1 MARQGEGS
9 LKAPTRHP
17 LAWQTD
23 EFYDESSLVQE
34 LERVFDTCHGC
45 RRCFNLCNA
54 FPTLFDAVDESDTG
68 ELDSVDRKVY
78 WKVVDHCY
86 LCDMCFMSIWAI
98 ANDDLE
104 RSTDEKTSTS
114 EMVQT
119 LKGGR
124 LLRSASS
131 ISVTAI
137 RSTRFRRLCRRHLP
151 QISTDRPERDFR
163 YNGTQCY
170 VDQSKE

>member
-1 MARQGEGS
+1 MAHQGEGS

-45 RRCFNLCNA
+45 RWCFNLCNA

-68 ELDSVDRKVY
+68 ELNSVDRKVY

-119 LKGGR
+119 LKGGAPVAVGIEHQR
-124 LLRSASS
+124 YCHQVDPVPEAVSA
-131 ISVTAI
+131 A
-137 RSTRFRRLCRRHLP
+137 LAAGL
-151 QISTDRPERDFR
+151 D
-163 YNGTQCY
+163 
-170 VDQSKE
+170 